1 MPRTLLALTLTC
13 MGPWCLGL
21 SACRSDPMAPV
32 RDAYWRGDYQSAWR
46 QLQEVRD
53 DYTGDRHLYDME
65 LSVLANAIADPAAAV
80 EALRQARDRLDELG
94 GRGFFESF
102 AAMMLDDRSLDYE
115 GADYEHVLVR
125 AMLALSD
132 LMIDGKDAVAYSLQV
147 LERQQ
152 EIIDAFEDA
161 TGRRPKQDYKLV
173 AFGSYL
179 RAIILDENPRD
190 RAAAAR
196 EFRKVVEM
204 EPGFRDGKEDLE
216 RAERGWHC
224 DKGNGVV
231 HVLALVGRG
240 PFRVEVWEKASA
252 DAIAIAQVI
261 WNHNRHDGPMIVN
274 LNPIPIPALAF
285 HADNPDAV
293 HVSVDGQ
300 DRGTTATITNVNEI
314 ASAEFKAIRDYVM
327 ARAVLRR
334 MLKIVVVEATK
345 EVVEQSGEDHYD
357 KHGWWLLIDLFGL
370 IWTGSERADL
380 RCWSLLPQ
388 TFQAARL
395 EVPAGD
401 HELVLRAGRNGHPTG
416 AAQKVR
422 VHVRDG
428 YNTYVLVLAP
438 TLGGGPPPLTSQPA
452 DLPAQLPADQHTPM
466 TPAEVK

>member
-1 MPRTLLALTLTC
+1 VSTIVRRALAALTLT
-13 MGPWCLGL
+13 GLTLG
-21 SACRSDPMAPV
+21 ACASDPMAPV

-46 QLQEVRD
+46 QLQEVRE
-53 DYTGDRHLYDME
+53 DYADDRHLYDME
-65 LSVLANAIADPAAAV
+65 LAVIANAVADPDAAV
-80 EALRQARDRLDELG
+80 AALREARDRLDELG
-94 GRGFFESF
+94 GRGFYESF

-115 GADYEHVLVR
+115 GADYEKVLVR
-125 AMLALSD
+125 AMLACSD

-152 EIIDAFEDA
+152 EIMDAFEDT
-161 TGRRPKQDYKLV
+161 TGRRPKHDYKLV

-204 EPGFRDGKEDLE
+204 EPGFRNGKEDLE

-240 PFRVEVWEKASA
+240 PFRVEVRERASA
-252 DAIAIAQVI
+252 NAIGIAQVI
-261 WNHNRHDGPMIVN
+261 WNHNHHREPLIVN
-274 LNPIPIPALAF
+274 LTPIPIPALAF
-285 HADNPDAV
+285 HPDNPDAV

-300 DRGTTATITNVNEI
+300 DRGTTATITNVDEI
-314 ASAEFKAIRDYVM
+314 ASAEFRAMHDYIV

-334 MLKIVVVEATK
+334 MLKVMIVEASK
-345 EVVEQSGEDHYD
+345 EAVEHSGEDHYD
-357 KHGWWLLIDLFGL
+357 KHGWRLLIDLFGL
-370 IWTGSERADL
+370 IWTASERADL

-388 TFQAARL
+388 TFQVARL

-401 HELVLRAGRNGHPTG
+401 HEFVLRAGRNGLPTG
-416 AAQKVR
+416 APQRVG

-428 YNTYVLVLAP
+428 YNTYVLALAP
-438 TLGGGPPPLTSQPA
+438 TLGGGPPPLTSQPV
-452 DLPAQLPADQHTPM
+452 DPPAQLSADQRTPM